1 MCASHSGERGR
12 VDVLDQINTD
22 NVQSADDKG
31 RAILTVAQL
40 NAYIKQ
46 MIDSSTLLS
55 NVWIKGEISNFTNHY
70 KTGHFYFTIK
80 DPDSLIR
87 AVMFKSAASKLK
99 FLPENGMK
107 ILARGRV
114 SAFVR
119 DGQYQI
125 YVEAMEPDGVGSLYI
140 AFEQLKRKLEA
151 EGLFAPDR
159 KKPLPKIPTRV
170 GIITS
175 PTGAAVRDMINVT
188 KRRFPY
194 AALTLFPSLVQGADA
209 PAQLIA
215 GVNYFNAQ
223 RSVDVIIIG
232 RGGGSIEDLWAFND
246 EALARVVAASEIP
259 VISAVGHETDFTI
272 CDFAADMRAPTPS
285 AAAEIA
291 VPDTAELKRKIGN
304 IVGHMELS
312 LTKRIGASREQL
324 AMLAKSRA
332 LTSPKN
338 FIDDKRMALLSLSTS
353 LEAQMKLS
361 LTNKRAQFASLTASL
376 EALNP
381 MSVISRGYSAV
392 FDGEG
397 KLIKS
402 TAQIKCGD
410 RFTFRTTDGSVVGE
424 AIDVIKDTKE

>member
-1 MCASHSGERGR
+1 MG
-12 VDVLDQINTD
+12 D
-22 NVQSADDKG
+22 G
-31 RAILTVAQL
+31 RAVLTVAQL

-46 MIDSSTLLS
+46 IIDSNDILS
-55 NVWIKGEISNFTNHY
+55 DVYIKGEISNFTNHR
-70 KTGHFYFTIK
+70 TGHFYFTLK

-107 ILARGRV
+107 VIVRGRV

-125 YVEAMEPDGVGSLYI
+125 YVEQMEPDGIGSLYI

-151 EGLFAPDR
+151 EGLFSPTR
-159 KKPLPKIPTRV
+159 KKPLPKIPTRI

-188 KRRFPY
+188 RRRFPL
-194 AALTLFPSLVQGADA
+194 AKIVLFPSLVQGPDA

-215 GVNYFNAQ
+215 GVNHFNAE

-232 RGGGSIEDLWAFND
+232 RGGGSIEGLWAFND
-246 EALARVVAASEIP
+246 ENLARTVAASSIP

-291 VPDTAELKRKIGN
+291 VPDTLELKRKINN
-304 IVGHMELS
+304 IVGHMELA
-312 LTKRIGASREQL
+312 LTRAVSTRRTQL
-324 AMLAKSRA
+324 SQLAKSRA
-332 LTSPKN
+332 LTSPQN
-338 FIDDKRMALLSLSTS
+338 FIDDKRMALFSLSTR
-353 LEAQMKLS
+353 LEQDIKLT
-361 LTNKRAQFASLTASL
+361 LTDKRGKFASLTASL

-392 FDGEG
+392 YDNSG

-402 TAQIKCGD
+402 VRQIEKGD
-410 RFTFRTTDGSVVGE
+410 RFTFRTTDGNVVG
-424 AIDVIKDTKE
+424 DVVEIIED